1 MMIQNNCMW
10 FLLLFLNVSFKQ
22 GSILVKIPD
31 PLHGIVG
38 TPAVWATMEDA
49 ILSPRAH
56 IAPSGGPVIIKREII
71 HPQLIHTAKE
81 QLEGNISPHLKVG
94 KIIGL
99 KF

>member
-1 MMIQNNCMW
+1 MW

-22 GSILVKIPD
+22 GILVKIPD

-56 IAPSGGPVIIKREII
+56 IAPSGGPVITEREII
-71 HPQLIHTAKE
+71 HPELIHTAKE

>member
-1 MMIQNNCMW
+1 MW

-22 GSILVKIPD
+22 GILVKIPD

-56 IAPSGGPVIIKREII
+56 IAPSGGPVIKEMGII
-71 HPQLIHTAKE
+71 HPELIHTAKE

>member
-1 MMIQNNCMW
+1 
-10 FLLLFLNVSFKQ
+10 
-22 GSILVKIPD
+22 
-31 PLHGIVG
+31 
-38 TPAVWATMEDA
+38 MEDA

-56 IAPSGGPVIIKREII
+56 IAPSGGPVIKEMGII
-71 HPQLIHTAKE
+71 HPELIHTAKE

>member
-1 MMIQNNCMW
+1 
-10 FLLLFLNVSFKQ
+10 
-22 GSILVKIPD
+22 
-31 PLHGIVG
+31 
-38 TPAVWATMEDA
+38 MEDA

-56 IAPSGGPVIIKREII
+56 IAPSGGPVIIEREII